1 MERLLRIHFL
11 QHWFNLSDPA
21 AEEALD
27 DSQAMRRFVV
37 IDLGRGPVPDETT
50 LCKFRHLLERHHLGG
65 RLFTLMGESLQE
77 KGLKFG
83 GGTIVDAPLIGAPS
97 STKNEDRKR
106 DPEMHQT
113 KKGNPMGLWDEGA
126 YRCGQSNQADSLGGR
141 PRGQRARQ
149 LCVAGSSP
157 WRRDSPLG

>member
-1 MERLLRIHFL
+1 MRQQTLAEEGFERYRKSTRRERFLEERNRIIPWAELSAVIEPFYPQDEGRGRPPIDVERLLHIHFL

-27 DSQAMRRFVV
+27 DAQAMRRFVG

-50 LCKFRHLLERHHLGG
+50 LRKFRHLLERHHLGG

-83 GGTIVDAPLIGAPS
+83 GGTIVDAP
-97 STKNEDRKR
+97 
-106 DPEMHQT
+106 
-113 KKGNPMGLWDEGA
+113 
-126 YRCGQSNQADSLGGR
+126 
-141 PRGQRARQ
+141 
-149 LCVAGSSP
+149 
-157 WRRDSPLG
+157 